1 MLFYFILG
9 IVFVTIVLPIMDNL
23 ITIIATYTEYIGYI
37 IAAKTYK
44 IKKELEINQ
53 DQKED
58 QHNIIGFSTDVVGF
72 NIPNQ
77 EQEFDNDDNDEPE
90 EQ

>member
-9 IVFVTIVLPIMDNL
+9 IVFVTIALPIMDNL

-44 IKKELEINQ
+44 IKKELEIN
-53 DQKED
+53 
-58 QHNIIGFSTDVVGF
+58 
-72 NIPNQ
+72 
-77 EQEFDNDDNDEPE
+77 
-90 EQ
+90 